1 MTGLLTL
8 SFVVGRVSGY
18 HFKIRRIG
26 EVKESEGNPFA
37 GFLSRIR
44 AQKGRWGGATGG
56 HGCGSGA
63 HGKLGTGREREGL
76 GLGEVEVGVEVLTVE
91 PIEQWWWIVRDRGG
105 GHLLCRSR
113 GRRNWEKGEDEMSRE
128 RN

>member
-1 MTGLLTL
+1 MEETEYSTAAMTGLLTL

-44 AQKGRWGGATGG
+44 AQKGR
-56 HGCGSGA
+56 
-63 HGKLGTGREREGL
+63 
-76 GLGEVEVGVEVLTVE
+76 
-91 PIEQWWWIVRDRGG
+91 GG
-105 GHLLCRSR
+105 GQQAAMDAALELMGSSAPEGK
-113 GRRNWEKGEDEMSRE
+113 GRASAWER
-128 RN
+128 

>member
-26 EVKESEGNPFA
+26 EVKQSEGNPFA

-44 AQKGRWGGATGG
+44 AQKGGGAQQAAVDAALELM
-56 HGCGSGA
+56 GSSA
-63 HGKLGTGREREGL
+63 PEGKGRVSAWER
-76 GLGEVEVGVEVLTVE
+76 
-91 PIEQWWWIVRDRGG
+91 
-105 GHLLCRSR
+105 
-113 GRRNWEKGEDEMSRE
+113 
-128 RN
+128 